1 MLSVPT
7 PPEEWRRL
15 SALRALG
22 VLDTEPDPELDAIT
36 SFASELFEAPIALI
50 SLVDEK
56 RQWFKSKVGLD
67 IVETDRDVAFCGYTI
82 LSDDNLVV
90 LDTHADERFRDHPLV
105 VGEPNIR
112 FYAAAPLTLAGGE
125 RVGTL
130 CVISPNPRT
139 EFSPRDAR
147 ALRTL
152 SRQVVT
158 FFENRR
164 TLSEQRIAR
173 LVADTATDAFVASDP
188 DGAIIYWN
196 RGAEALFGYTSEE
209 ALGSP
214 LDIIVPPEHRGA
226 HLAGMKRLRNG
237 GTPRLVG
244 KTIEIPTVC
253 KDGSRVMVELTLGMW
268 SEPSSDRPS
277 GFASIMRDV
286 SQRKMTE
293 KKLADQI
300 AAIEA
305 ADEAIAILSP
315 DGISQYMNRA
325 YLELFGLPHNASD
338 VPWTHV
344 TAAHERERVMT
355 EAFSAIRE
363 VGKWTGDVQGLTSS
377 GALID
382 CELSLTRAERSV
394 VAVVRDISQKREA
407 IREQARLR
415 EQLLLLQRREVAG
428 QVATGLA
435 HDFNN
440 LIAAI
445 SGSAALLERLED
457 DEARRH
463 AERISLAARDA
474 SDLVARLMQTGKR
487 QTDYQAQDLRRIVE
501 DAASLIRPSLGRDQ
515 QLRLVMASEP
525 IEAVVDRAETLQV
538 ILNLM
543 LNARDAAGKDGNPD
557 ITVEL
562 GYDLPAAGQTAQV
575 GSLPSERCARLCVR
589 DNGAGIESDLITTIF
604 DPFVTLRPG
613 GGTGMGLAMSAN
625 IVVAN
630 GGAIVVESDPGKGS
644 SFAVYWPL
652 TPPHVTP
659 STTLL
664 SRTGQTAC
672 LRGKTVLLVD
682 DKPAVVDTLAALL
695 EEAGAEVGPC
705 TSGADAIAALAEDP
719 EAWSLLITDFD
730 MPGMNGADL
739 ALRAREIVP
748 NLPTMLISALADSP
762 RVLAQCG
769 GLFSAVC
776 SKTASP
782 AEIVALAS
790 EAIANG
796 GPNA

>member
-22 VLDTEPDPELDAIT
+22 VLDTDPDPELDAIT
-36 SFASELFEAPIALI
+36 SFAADLFEVPIALI
-50 SLVDEK
+50 SLVDEE

-67 IVETDRDVAFCGYTI
+67 ISETHRDLAFCGYTI

-90 LDTHADERFRDHPLV
+90 LDTHRDKRFCDHPLV
-105 VGEPNIR
+105 AGEPNVR

-130 CVISPNPRT
+130 CIISPEPRS
-139 EFSPRDAR
+139 EFSSRDER

-152 SRQVVT
+152 ARQVVT

-173 LVADTATDAFVASDP
+173 LVADTATDAFVAADP
-188 DGAIIYWN
+188 DGAVIYWN
-196 RGAEALFGYTSEE
+196 RGAEALFGYTTEE

-226 HLAGMKRLRNG
+226 HLAGMKRLRDG

-244 KTIEIPTVC
+244 KTIEIPTVR

-325 YLELFGLPHNASD
+325 YLDLFGLPENAAD
-338 VPWTHV
+338 VPWSHV
-344 TAAHERERVMT
+344 TAAHERERVMSD
-355 EAFSAIRE
+355 AFTAVRE
-363 VGKWTGDVQGLTSS
+363 VGKWTGEVQGLSSS
-377 GALID
+377 GKFID

-394 VAVVRDISQKREA
+394 VAVVRDISQRREA
-407 IREQARLR
+407 IREQARMR

-428 QVATGLA
+428 QVAAGLA

-445 SGSAALLERLED
+445 SGSAALLERSED
-457 DEARRH
+457 AEARRH
-463 AERISLAARDA
+463 AQRISLAARDA
-474 SDLVARLMQTGKR
+474 TDLVARLMQTGKR
-487 QTDYQAQDLRRIVE
+487 QTDYQVQDLRQIVE
-501 DAASLIRPSLGRDQ
+501 DAAALIRPSLGRDQ
-515 QLRLVMASEP
+515 QLKLELADEP
-525 IEAVVDRAETLQV
+525 VEAMVDRAETLQV
-538 ILNLM
+538 VLNLM
-543 LNARDAAGKDGNPD
+543 LNARDAAIDNDCPD
-557 ITVEL
+557 ISVEL
-562 GYDLPAAGQTAQV
+562 DYCQPDSSLTAEV
-575 GSLPSERCARLCVR
+575 GTVPSERCARLCVR
-589 DNGAGIESDLITTIF
+589 DEGIGMEPHMLASIF
-604 DPFVTLRPG
+604 DPFVSMRPG

-625 IVVAN
+625 IVAAN
-630 GGAIVVESDPGKGS
+630 GGAIAVESRPGEGS
-644 SFAVYWPL
+644 CFSVYWPL
-652 TPPHVTP
+652 TPPDQEATR
-659 STTLL
+659 TLHL
-664 SRTGQTAC
+664 HGSQASS

-695 EEAGAEVGPC
+695 EDAGAEVGPC
-705 TSGADAIAALAEDP
+705 TSGEDALAALAEDP

-730 MPGMNGADL
+730 MPGLNGAEL
-739 ALRAREIVP
+739 AMRAREIVP
-748 NLPTMLISALADSP
+748 DLPMMLISALADSP
-762 RVLAQCG
+762 RVLGQCRS
-769 GLFSAVC
+769 LFSTIC

-782 AEIVALAS
+782 SEIVALAS
-790 EAIANG
+790 DAIASG
-796 GPNA
+796 GDR